1 MVMQFKQGVRV
12 YTTNNQT
19 VGTVDRVVIDP
30 LTKDVSHIVVRK
42 GHLFTEDKV
51 IPINL
56 IATATEDKITLQ
68 ENGVNFQAL
77 QPFEEIHFIPVIEDE
92 DYEHDTEGNA
102 PHYVLPLYPYQSLG
116 STPVKYA
123 VTPYPYTTET
133 ERHIPDNTVALKE
146 GAQVISADD
155 KHIGKVERLFV
166 DARNNHATY
175 VVVSH
180 GLLFKDRKLVPT
192 TWIKSVSDN
201 EVQLS
206 VKAHILDTLAEF
218 EESSVS

>member
-1 MVMQFKQGVRV
+1 MQFKRGVRV
-12 YTTNNQT
+12 YTSNNQT
-19 VGTVDRVVIDP
+19 VGIVDRVVIDP

-42 GHLFTEDKV
+42 GHLFNEDKV
-51 IPINL
+51 IPLNL
-56 IATATEDKITLQ
+56 IVTATEDKVTLQ
-68 ENGVNFQAL
+68 EDGVNFQAL
-77 QPFEEIHFIPVIEDE
+77 QPFEEIHFIPVVEDE
-92 DYEHDTEGNA
+92 DYEHEAEEDF
-102 PHYVLPLYPYQSLG
+102 PHRVLPLYPYQPIG
-116 STPVKYA
+116 GTPVNYA

-133 ERHIPDNTVALKE
+133 ERHIPENTVALKE
-146 GAQVISADD
+146 GAQVISADA

-192 TWIKSVSDN
+192 TWIKSVTDD

-206 VKAHILDTLAEF
+206 VKAHILDTLAAF